1 MRAYFHELLA
11 ERRARPQDD
20 LMSALVSA
28 RESDDRLTDAEVVST
43 IILLF
48 AAGFETTRNL
58 IGNGLLALLRHP
70 DEMARWRSD
79 PGLDRTAVDEL
90 LRWDS
95 PVQLNTRT
103 ALEPAE
109 VAGVPMEVGAAVV
122 ILPGA
127 ANRDPARFA
136 EPDRF
141 DLGRVDNVPLSFG
154 WGVHHCLG
162 AALAR
167 MEGAVAFRG
176 LLDRF
181 GSIEPA
187 DDEPAWRNSLTLRGL
202 DELRVRV

>member
-1 MRAYFHELLA
+1 M
-11 ERRARPQDD
+11 
-20 LMSALVSA
+20 
-28 RESDDRLTDAEVVST
+28 VST

-70 DEMARWRSD
+70 DEMARWRAD

-103 ALEPAE
+103 ASSPPRSPASPSRS
-109 VAGVPMEVGAAVV
+109 APPWSSSPA
-122 ILPGA
+122 A
-127 ANRDPARFA
+127 ANRDPARFD

-162 AALAR
+162 ASLAR

-181 GSIEPA
+181 ATIELV
-187 DDEPAWRNSLTLRGL
+187 DDEPSWRDSLTLRGL
-202 DELRVRV
+202 DELQVRVA